1 MSDQWEQEFEK
12 WRNCL
17 LFAALRVKI
26 AANFASWKEIG
37 QKRQPNPLF
46 SDVKTGNCSNGLE
59 YLGIK
64 ARLKRNVL
72 NALCRML
79 DMETE
84 LAAQL
89 SDRNYTGSGHFFKKI
104 RFQSLKQ
111 STHFTGC
118 ALAISAHEAEPS
130 SCHLRELW
138 KNSKW
143 MEDCESQPFGF
154 SEGWK

>member
-26 AANFASWKEIG
+26 AAHFASWKEIG

-46 SDVKTGNCSNGLE
+46 SDIKTGNCSNGLE

-64 ARLKRNVL
+64 ARLKRNVV

-89 SDRNYTGSGHFFKKI
+89 SDRNYTGSGHFF
-104 RFQSLKQ
+104 L
-111 STHFTGC
+111 
-118 ALAISAHEAEPS
+118 
-130 SCHLRELW
+130 
-138 KNSKW
+138 KNSISIFETIDTFHRLCPCNFCTRSGTFIVSFTWTWKEQQ
-143 MEDCESQPFGF
+143 MNGGLRITAIGF